1 MPRSSF
7 EQQLPRYTQA
17 QGERRAQLM
26 ARIAETA
33 APRLRIADE
42 RELAKIERAA
52 NT

>member
-26 ARIAETA
+26 VGIAETA
-33 APRLRIADE
+33 PPACELLTSASLR
-42 RELAKIERAA
+42 K
-52 NT
+52 